1 MVSKL
6 KGILWTYFEIS
17 MYTTIN
23 PLKSLLPTNQH
34 RYMDAK
40 LRAELHSCSSLILY
54 VLYIYSEI
62 DCNWYSLL
70 SCQVSILQSSVY
82 MHIRFYF

>member
-1 MVSKL
+1 
-6 KGILWTYFEIS
+6 

-54 VLYIYSEI
+54 FFVYLCIQKLIVI
-62 DCNWYSLL
+62 DT
-70 SCQVSILQSSVY
+70 VY
-82 MHIRFYF
+82 